1 MQTGKYGEIVIM
13 CTCAKKSASKFLLWL
28 GDWILT
34 CKVLCFHSLRMARLE
49 TLRIEQGKNLYHI
62 VREEQELEK
71 EASSALHTI
80 FSQRETRT
88 ACEHMPNHGVTNGFR
103 ARQRLKML
111 SAVQP
116 GRVAHLNR
124 LFEQERLDATER
136 IMRLAAE
143 NEMVLLQEMARL
155 AAADEPQFWDD
166 E

>member
-1 MQTGKYGEIVIM
+1 
-13 CTCAKKSASKFLLWL
+13 
-28 GDWILT
+28 
-34 CKVLCFHSLRMARLE
+34 MARLE
-49 TLRIEQGKNLYHI
+49 KLRIEQGKNLYHI

-71 EASSALHTI
+71 EASSAFPI
-80 FSQRETRT
+80 FDSQTETCT
-88 ACEHMPNHGVTNGFR
+88 ACGRMLNNGMTNGFC
-103 ARQRLKML
+103 AWQRLKML
-111 SAVQP
+111 TAVQP

-155 AAADEPQFWDD
+155 AAADEPQFVD